1 MDRERA
7 RLIRADEA
15 VIPAAPT
22 PGMVRRELYDDG
34 SVWIGRVQTEPGISS
49 GWHYHGDRTTYI
61 FVLEGRIRIDF
72 GPGGRESVEGGPG
85 DLIINPARMVHRET
99 TPSEAVDGVVIRIGS
114 GPQNV
119 NVEGPD
125 PD

>member
-1 MDRERA
+1 MDGERV
-7 RLIRADEA
+7 RLIRAEEA
-15 VIPAAPT
+15 VVPAAAT
-22 PGMVRRELYDDG
+22 PGMIRRQLYDDG
-34 SVWIGRVQTEPGISS
+34 SVWIGRVQTEPGVSS
-49 GWHYHGDRTTYI
+49 GWHHHGDRTTYI
-61 FVLEGRIRIDF
+61 HVLSGRIRIDF

-99 TPSEAVDGVVIRIGS
+99 TPGEPVDGVVIRIGT

-125 PD
+125 PE